1 MNMKNTIKLVNTFVI
16 ILLILFLYQTQLLAD
31 FSLHYDLD
39 RSSISNSKVYQ
50 LVDEKEL
57 YLPEFHVKG
66 IYVTGWV
73 AGSEKISS
81 LINLVDNTV
90 LNTMVINIK
99 DQLGRLSYKSNVPLA
114 QEIGASRRKIKNIE
128 VLIDEL
134 HGRGIYVIGRIAVF
148 KDALLANKRR
158 DLSLKLLEQ
167 SNKTIIKSDNWVD
180 PSQKEIWD
188 YNLALAKE
196 AAQIGFDEIQFDY
209 VRYPALAS
217 KPYQAVVAK
226 GESRSQHINAFT
238 QYVRDELALLNTP
251 VSIDVFGLTTA
262 VNDDLGI
269 GQNFKELVNI
279 VQIISP
285 MVYPSHYSAGSYG
298 IPVPDREPY
307 QIIYKS
313 LIDAKQKIASNSNVV
328 IRPWLQDFSLGYKY
342 SLKDVQEQIKA
353 VEKLGLTEWLLWNP
367 SSKYTIEIMLTHP

>member
-1 MNMKNTIKLVNTFVI
+1 M
-16 ILLILFLYQTQLLAD
+16 
-31 FSLHYDLD
+31 D
-39 RSSISNSKVYQ
+39 RPPANNSKVYQ
-50 LVDEKEL
+50 LVDEKKL
-57 YLPEFHVKG
+57 YLPEFYVKG

-73 AGSEKISS
+73 AGSEKISA
-81 LINLVDNTV
+81 LINLVDKTV
-90 LNTMVINIK
+90 LNTMVIDIK
-99 DQLGRLSYKSNVPLA
+99 DQLGHLSYKSNVPLA
-114 QEIGASRRKIKNIE
+114 QEIGANRRKIKNIKA
-128 VLIDEL
+128 LIDEL
-134 HGRGIYVIGRIAVF
+134 HSRGIYVIGRIVVF
-148 KDALLANKRR
+148 KDALLANKRK
-158 DLSLKLLEQ
+158 DLSLKLEQ
-167 SNKTIIKSDNWVD
+167 SDNTIIKSDNWVD

-188 YNLALAKE
+188 YNLALARE
-196 AAQIGFDEIQFDY
+196 AVEIGFDEIQFDY
-209 VRYPALAS
+209 IRYPALAR
-217 KPYQAVVAK
+217 KPYQAVVDK
-226 GESRSQHINAFT
+226 ENKSQYINSFA
-238 QYVRDELALLNTP
+238 QYVRDELDLLNTP

-269 GQNFKELVNI
+269 GQNFKELSNI

-313 LIDAKQKIASNSNVV
+313 LIDAQEKISDNSNVV

-367 SSKYTIEIMLTHP
+367 SSKYTIETLLTHP

>member
-1 MNMKNTIKLVNTFVI
+1 MTIKNITKLINTFVI
-16 ILLILFLYQTQLLAD
+16 ILLILLLYPTQLLAD
-31 FSLHYDLD
+31 FRLHYDLD
-39 RSSISNSKVYQ
+39 RPPANNSKVYQ

-73 AGSEKISS
+73 AGSEKISA

-90 LNTMVINIK
+90 LNTMVIDIK
-99 DQLGRLSYKSNVPLA
+99 DQLGHLSYKSNVPLA
-114 QEIGASRRKIKNIE
+114 REIGANRRKIKNIK

-134 HGRGIYVIGRIAVF
+134 HSRGIYVIGRIVVF
-148 KDALLANKRR
+148 KDALLANKRK
-158 DLSLKLLEQ
+158 DLSLKLEQ
-167 SNKTIIKSDNWVD
+167 SDNTIIKSDNWVD

-188 YNLALAKE
+188 YNLALARE
-196 AAQIGFDEIQFDY
+196 AVEIGFDEIQFDY
-209 VRYPALAS
+209 IRYPALAR
-217 KPYQAVVAK
+217 KPYQAVVDK
-226 GESRSQHINAFT
+226 ENKSQYINSFA
-238 QYVRDELALLNTP
+238 QYVRDELDLLNTP

-269 GQNFKELVNI
+269 GQNFKELSNI

-313 LIDAKQKIASNSNVV
+313 LIDAQEKISDNSNVV

-367 SSKYTIEIMLTHP
+367 SSKYTIETLLTHP

>member
-1 MNMKNTIKLVNTFVI
+1 MTIKNITKLINTFVI
-16 ILLILFLYQTQLLAD
+16 ILLILLLYPTQLLAD
-31 FSLHYDLD
+31 FRLHYNLD
-39 RSSISNSKVYQ
+39 RPPAKNSKVYQ
-50 LVDEKEL
+50 LVDEKKL
-57 YLPEFHVKG
+57 YLPEFYVKG

-73 AGSEKISS
+73 AGSEKISA
-81 LINLVDNTV
+81 LINLVDKTV
-90 LNTMVINIK
+90 LNTMVIDIK
-99 DQLGRLSYKSNVPLA
+99 DQLGHLSYKSNVPLA
-114 QEIGASRRKIKNIE
+114 QEIGANRRKIKNIKA
-128 VLIDEL
+128 LIDEL
-134 HGRGIYVIGRIAVF
+134 HSRGIYVIGRIVVF
-148 KDALLANKRR
+148 KDALLANKRK
-158 DLSLKLLEQ
+158 DLSLKLEQ
-167 SNKTIIKSDNWVD
+167 SDNTIIKSDNWVD

-188 YNLALAKE
+188 YNLALARE
-196 AAQIGFDEIQFDY
+196 AVEIGFDEIQFDY
-209 VRYPALAS
+209 IRYPALAR
-217 KPYQAVVAK
+217 KPYQAVVDK
-226 GESRSQHINAFT
+226 ENKSQYINSFA
-238 QYVRDELALLNTP
+238 QYVRDELDLLNTP

-269 GQNFKELVNI
+269 GQNFKELSNI

-313 LIDAKQKIASNSNVV
+313 LIDAQEKISDNSNVV

-367 SSKYTIEIMLTHP
+367 SSKYTIETLLTHP